1 MISIIHVWCCVWML
15 CISSLRTSRFTVY
28 RYSLLTSHVPPIPF
42 IFIPR
47 GFSTCIFIIQK
58 TPIRL
63 SKQLLSDYPN
73 NCQQVISSF
82 KWVFHRSMIN
92 GKQICI
98 IVVDLQI
105 TNVELRPNENKLCH
119 PSRSHRL
126 SFSPG
131 NRYKIPQIYNS
142 NLFLASRTCF
152 YEIM

>member
-1 MISIIHVWCCVWML
+1 MYGAVFECYVFPVYGRHASQ
-15 CISSLRTSRFTVY
+15 CIGILYWLRMYRLYHSFSFLAGSL
-28 RYSLLTSHVPPIPF
+28 HA
-42 IFIPR
+42 
-47 GFSTCIFIIQK
+47 FSWFK
-58 TPIRL
+58 
-63 SKQLLSDYPN
+63 KLLSDYPN